1 MILHEHNMI
10 NSSVSVLL
18 FSDCTRIV
26 HIMSKIAEFK
36 KRLAEG
42 KAKLPDKREE
52 PIPETNEGDW
62 DEDDY

>member
-1 MILHEHNMI
+1 M
-10 NSSVSVLL
+10 